1 MSRTFLPFLL
11 LLFTVFGA
19 AQSTSD
25 LSARY
30 GVPNAEQF
38 VVRRGITMMARYAED
53 RTACEMLIE
62 PQHSFHR
69 VDGKEQSMASH
80 TVTKIIDELIPESE
94 RGILLGR
101 GTEHMGA
108 SEVQVALYQNVTIS
122 QYFVRYLPANHDEK
136 SATLVRKD
144 GACNSAN
151 ASRNYV
157 PAIKLNAS
165 DLQTRYGEPET
176 QRLVVRPNI
185 TLTVSYGS
193 DQAAC
198 RIAVGPT
205 RSIIPRD
212 ETVQYMRPEE
222 VTEII
227 NEVLPEADRGEL
239 LNRSVTE
246 SGCNDYETIDYQNVT
261 VSRFR
266 HTCDLPKP
274 EVEGMATITRK
285 NPACGSGGK

>member
-1 MSRTFLPFLL
+1 
-11 LLFTVFGA
+11 
-19 AQSTSD
+19 
-25 LSARY
+25 
-30 GVPNAEQF
+30 
-38 VVRRGITMMARYAED
+38 
-53 RTACEMLIE
+53 MLIE
-62 PQHSFHR
+62 PQHSLHR
-69 VDGKEQSMASH
+69 PDGKEQSMASR
-80 TVTKIIDELIPESE
+80 TVAKIIDELIPESE
-94 RGILLGR
+94 RGILLNR
-101 GTEHMGA
+101 MIENMGA
-108 SEVQVALYQNVTIS
+108 SELQVALYQNVTIS

-157 PAIKLNAS
+157 PTIKLNAS

-176 QRLVVRPNI
+176 RRFVVRPNI
-185 TLTVSYGS
+185 TLTVSYGG

-198 RIAVGPT
+198 RIVVDPT

-239 LNRSVTE
+239 LNHSVTK
-246 SGCNDYETIDYQNVT
+246 SGCNDYEIIHYQNFT
-261 VSRFR
+261 FLRFR

-285 NPACGSGGK
+285 NPACRNGGK